1 MSSRIPG
8 PCPQTKKKSIKEKKQ
23 PTKDKKNKKRVVTF
37 EDIVT
42 FESDELKTDQTDKFE
57 TFSKNDAIS
66 DLAISDLQKRVEDRI
81 KKLELPKMAVESLE
95 AENKALRQ
103 RVSALE
109 ARSNE
114 LLQELS
120 ICKGLL
126 NEF

>member
-1 MSSRIPG
+1 M
-8 PCPQTKKKSIKEKKQ
+8 KEPLKQ
-23 PTKDKKNKKRVVTF
+23 YKPAD
-37 EDIVT
+37 
-42 FESDELKTDQTDKFE
+42 S
-57 TFSKNDAIS
+57 
-66 DLAISDLQKRVEDRI
+66 LQE
-81 KKLELPKMAVESLE
+81 KLELPKIAVESLE

-126 NEF
+126 

>member
-1 MSSRIPG
+1 MSPRIPG
-8 PCPQTKKKSIKEKKQ
+8 PCPQTKKKSIGRKKV
-23 PTKDKKNKKRVVTF
+23 TFEDDVVTF
-37 EDIVT
+37 EG
-42 FESDELKTDQTDKFE
+42 DELKTDQTDKFE

-81 KKLELPKMAVESLE
+81 KKLELPKIAVESLE

-126 NEF
+126 

>member
-8 PCPQTKKKSIKEKKQ
+8 PYPQTKKKSMKEKKQKQ
-23 PTKDKKNKKRVVTF
+23 PTKDKKNKKKGVTFEDVVTF
-37 EDIVT
+37 EG
-42 FESDELKTDQTDKFE
+42 DQTDKFE

-81 KKLELPKMAVESLE
+81 KKLELPKIAVESLE

-120 ICKGLL
+120 ICKSLL
-126 NEF
+126 

>member
-8 PCPQTKKKSIKEKKQ
+8 PCPQTKKKSMKEKKQKQ
-23 PTKDKKNKKRVVTF
+23 PTKDKKNKKKGVTFEDVVTF
-37 EDIVT
+37 EG
-42 FESDELKTDQTDKFE
+42 DQTDKFE

-81 KKLELPKMAVESLE
+81 KKLELPKIAVESLE

-114 LLQELS
+114 LLNELF
-120 ICKGLL
+120 ICEGL
-126 NEF
+126 

>member
-8 PCPQTKKKSIKEKKQ
+8 PYPQTKKKSMKERKQ
-23 PTKDKKNKKRVVTF
+23 KPTDDKKNKKRGVTFEDVVTF
-37 EDIVT
+37 EG
-42 FESDELKTDQTDKFE
+42 DQTDKFE
-57 TFSKNDAIS
+57 TFSKNDTIS

-81 KKLELPKMAVESLE
+81 KKLELPKIAVESLE

-126 NEF
+126 

>member
-8 PCPQTKKKSIKEKKQ
+8 PCPQTKKKSMKEKKQKQ
-23 PTKDKKNKKRVVTF
+23 PTKDKKNKKRGVTFEDVVTF
-37 EDIVT
+37 EG
-42 FESDELKTDQTDKFE
+42 DQTDKF
-57 TFSKNDAIS
+57 FSKNDTIS

-81 KKLELPKMAVESLE
+81 KKLELPKIAVESLE

-120 ICKGLL
+120 ICKSLL
-126 NEF
+126 

>member
-8 PCPQTKKKSIKEKKQ
+8 PCPQTKKKSIGRKK
-23 PTKDKKNKKRVVTF
+23 VTF
-37 EDIVT
+37 EDVVS
-42 FESDELKTDQTDKFE
+42 FEGDELKTDQTDKFE
-57 TFSKNDAIS
+57 TFSKNDT
-66 DLAISDLQKRVEDRI
+66 ISDLQKRVEDRI
-81 KKLELPKMAVESLE
+81 KKLELPKIAVESLE

-126 NEF
+126 

>member
-23 PTKDKKNKKRVVTF
+23 KQPTKDKKNKKRGVTFEDVVTF
-37 EDIVT
+37 EG
-42 FESDELKTDQTDKFE
+42 DQTDKFE

-81 KKLELPKMAVESLE
+81 KKLELPKIAVESLE

-126 NEF
+126 

>member
-8 PCPQTKKKSIKEKKQ
+8 PCPQTKKKSMKEKKQKQ
-23 PTKDKKNKKRVVTF
+23 PTKDKKNKKRGVTFEDVVTF
-37 EDIVT
+37 EG
-42 FESDELKTDQTDKFE
+42 DQTDKFE

-66 DLAISDLQKRVEDRI
+66 DLVISNLQKRVEDRI
-81 KKLELPKMAVESLE
+81 KKLELPKISVKGLE
-95 AENKALRQ
+95 AENEALRQ

-120 ICKGLL
+120 ICKSLL
-126 NEF
+126 

>member
-8 PCPQTKKKSIKEKKQ
+8 PCPQTKRKSIKEKKQKQ
-23 PTKDKKNKKRVVTF
+23 PTKDKKNKKRGVTFEDVVTF
-37 EDIVT
+37 EG
-42 FESDELKTDQTDKFE
+42 DQTDKFE

-81 KKLELPKMAVESLE
+81 KKLELPKIAVESLE

-126 NEF
+126 

>member
-8 PCPQTKKKSIKEKKQ
+8 PCPQTKKKSMKEKKQKQ
-23 PTKDKKNKKRVVTF
+23 PTKDKKNKKRGVTFEDVVTF
-37 EDIVT
+37 EG
-42 FESDELKTDQTDKFE
+42 DQTDKFE

-81 KKLELPKMAVESLE
+81 KKLELPKIAVESLE

-126 NEF
+126 

>member
-8 PCPQTKKKSIKEKKQ
+8 PFPHAKKKPIGGKK
-23 PTKDKKNKKRVVTF
+23 VTF
-37 EDIVT
+37 EDVVI
-42 FESDELKTDQTDKFE
+42 FEGDKLKTDETDKFE
-57 TFSKNDAIS
+57 SFSRNDAIS

-81 KKLELPKMAVESLE
+81 KKLELPKIAVESLE

-126 NEF
+126 

>member
-8 PCPQTKKKSIKEKKQ
+8 PCPQTKKKSMKEKEQKQ
-23 PTKDKKNKKRVVTF
+23 PTKDKKNKKRGVTFEDVVTF
-37 EDIVT
+37 EG
-42 FESDELKTDQTDKFE
+42 DQTDKFE

-81 KKLELPKMAVESLE
+81 KKLELPKIAVESLE

-120 ICKGLL
+120 ICKSLL
-126 NEF
+126 

>member
-8 PCPQTKKKSIKEKKQ
+8 PCPQTKKKSMKEKKQKQ
-23 PTKDKKNKKRVVTF
+23 PTKDKKRGVTFEDVVTF
-37 EDIVT
+37 EG
-42 FESDELKTDQTDKFE
+42 DQTDK
-57 TFSKNDAIS
+57 FSKNDAIS

-81 KKLELPKMAVESLE
+81 KKLELPKIAVESLE

-126 NEF
+126 

>member
-8 PCPQTKKKSIKEKKQ
+8 PCPPCPQTKKKSMKEKKQKQ
-23 PTKDKKNKKRVVTF
+23 PTKDKKNKKKEVTFKDVVTY
-37 EDIVT
+37 
-42 FESDELKTDQTDKFE
+42 QTDKFE

-81 KKLELPKMAVESLE
+81 KKLELPKIAVESLE

-126 NEF
+126 